1 VTPSGTTAD
10 WAGYTAAPT
19 SSDYP
24 VQGQA
29 LPLAEDPHTRLILG
43 EVGVSVA
50 DEDQTATVRFDNLP
64 PWPLAW
70 PDGARQLV
78 GQDGIVVRVEPTMYA
93 GIPAAVPW
101 LDAKIPYG
109 LRIDMPARDPS
120 RIPKPE
126 PATPPAMQVAAAGR
140 RGGKVG
146 PILALIALG
155 PIALF
160 CGLTALVLCLALLD
174 DRSDLGV
181 SIGVIGFFAVL
192 DPPWPCGA

>member
-1 VTPSGTTAD
+1 
-10 WAGYTAAPT
+10 
-19 SSDYP
+19 

-29 LPLAEDPHTRLILG
+29 YPSLEDPHTRLILG

-50 DEDQTATVRFDNLP
+50 DEDQTATVRFDTCAVA
-64 PWPLAW
+64 LAW
-70 PDGARQLV
+70 PDGARQLI

-126 PATPPAMQVAAAGR
+126 PATPPAMQVAVAGR

-160 CGLTALVLCLALLD
+160 CGLMALALGLALLD

-192 DPPWPCGA
+192 TALAVWGVLRAARRLARR